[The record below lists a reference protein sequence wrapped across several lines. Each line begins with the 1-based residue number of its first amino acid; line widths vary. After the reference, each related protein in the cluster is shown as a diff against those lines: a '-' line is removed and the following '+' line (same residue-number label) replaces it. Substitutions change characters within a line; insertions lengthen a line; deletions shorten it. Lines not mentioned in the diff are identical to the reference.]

1 MTHETPRTAIR
12 ASVPLFIPTLLI
24 LASAVSILATDLYTP
39 SMPHLQDVFDT
50 DAGWVQLTMTLNLAA
65 YALAQLIYGP
75 LSDRIGRRPVLLGG
89 MVGFAAAS
97 VGCALAGS
105 IETFILARVLQGLTA
120 CAEAV
125 VAYAV
130 IRELYDQAGAV
141 RVYATYGMAIA
152 LAPAVG
158 PVIGGYMHVWFGWRS
173 NFMLLTGLII
183 LVTLLIWRYLPETL
197 QKRDPSAL
205 HPWRLLR
212 GYATLLGDVP
222 FMTYTLI
229 MALVLGGLFAMLA
242 AFPFLFIERMAVPT
256 EQYGYY
262 YAAIALAFFL
272 GSLAANQAA
281 GRIGSDPL
289 LGIGLALCALGGGSF
304 SLLVAA
310 GQETPLAVTVTQC
323 FFGLGLGLVF
333 ATAPVRAFDVCRAG
347 HGYAAAMLGALPMA
361 GGGLATFCIALLH
374 DDSAWPIALL
384 LTVTTLSAAALYLT
398 VRPWRV
404 RAGSSFT
411 PGGGSLR
418 R

>member
-50 DAGWVQLTMTLNLAA
+50 DAGWVQLTITLNLAA

-97 VGCALAGS
+97 IGCALAGS

-141 RVYATYGMAIA
+141 RVYAAYGMAVA

-158 PVIGGYMHVWFGWRS
+158 PVIGGYMHVWLGWRS
-173 NFMLLTGLII
+173 NFILLTGLII

-197 QKRDPSAL
+197 QKPDRGAL
-205 HPWRLLR
+205 LPRRLLR
-212 GYATLLGDVP
+212 GYATLLGDSP

-229 MALVLGGLFAMLA
+229 MALVLGGL
-242 AFPFLFIERMAVPT
+242 
-256 EQYGYY
+256 
-262 YAAIALAFFL
+262 
-272 GSLAANQAA
+272 
-281 GRIGSDPL
+281 GSDPL
-289 LGIGLALCALGGGSF
+289 LAIGLALCALGGGSF

-398 VRPWRV
+398 VQPWR
-404 RAGSSFT
+404 AGSGSSFT

>member
-1 MTHETPRTAIR
+1 M
-12 ASVPLFIPTLLI
+12 PLFIPTLLI

-50 DAGWVQLTMTLNLAA
+50 DAGWVQLTITLNLAA

-141 RVYATYGMAIA
+141 RVYAAYGMAVA

-158 PVIGGYMHVWFGWRS
+158 PVIGGYMHVWLGWRS
-173 NFMLLTGLII
+173 NFILLTGLII

-197 QKRDPSAL
+197 QKPDRGAL
-205 HPWRLLR
+205 LPRRLLR
-212 GYATLLGDVP
+212 GYATLLGDSP

-262 YAAIALAFFL
+262 YGAIVLAFFL

-289 LGIGLALCALGGGSF
+289 LAIGLALCALGGGSF

-398 VRPWRV
+398 VRPWRAG
-404 RAGSSFT
+404 AGSSFT